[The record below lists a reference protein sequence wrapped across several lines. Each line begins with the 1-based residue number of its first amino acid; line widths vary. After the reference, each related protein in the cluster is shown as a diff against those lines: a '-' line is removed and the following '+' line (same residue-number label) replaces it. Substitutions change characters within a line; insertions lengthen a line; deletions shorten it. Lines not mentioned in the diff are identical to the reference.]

1 MSSVE
6 LKKTQIDSN
15 QIDSD
20 LVLKLQATFLSG
32 DNFHEAVTAFATE
45 VAIKLAYDRVSIGL
59 IDGSYINLAGVSHSA
74 LQDDKSEAARVL
86 IVAMDEAAEQS
97 NIIQYPD
104 TLDKTPRVT
113 LAHAALARV
122 TGHQVFSVPIF
133 HLSRIF
139 GVITFE
145 RNRSN
150 VISNDEVLAAE
161 QIAYFIGPLIHLKN
175 NANQSIFSKTK
186 QLFSNT
192 NQTDKTHNYQNL
204 KRFGYAGLF
213 GLLALM
219 FVPIDHHVN
228 APARLEG
235 LIQRALVASED
246 GFLQQTYVRP
256 SDKVKANQVLAELAD
271 EDLLSEQQKWLSEIA
286 QHESAYGAALA
297 ASDRFQM
304 MVNQAKR
311 DEATSQLNLIEQKL
325 KRTKIMAPFDG
336 IIISGD
342 LKQSLGSPVQKG
354 DVLMTISPIGE
365 FRLIA
370 EVDERDIAYIVPAQ
384 TGSLALI
391 SLPDIKTAFT
401 VKSITPVANTKDG
414 RNFFE
419 VEGAFAK
426 LNANTSLSPG
436 LEGVVKIKIG
446 EKPVIWIMT
455 HRIVDWFKM
464 TLWSWGW

>member
-1 MSSVE
+1 
-6 LKKTQIDSN
+6 
-15 QIDSD
+15 
-20 LVLKLQATFLSG
+20 
-32 DNFHEAVTAFATE
+32 
-45 VAIKLAYDRVSIGL
+45 
-59 IDGSYINLAGVSHSA
+59 
-74 LQDDKSEAARVL
+74 
-86 IVAMDEAAEQS
+86 
-97 NIIQYPD
+97 
-104 TLDKTPRVT
+104 
-113 LAHAALARV
+113 
-122 TGHQVFSVPIF
+122 
-133 HLSRIF
+133 
-139 GVITFE
+139 
-145 RNRSN
+145 
-150 VISNDEVLAAE
+150 
-161 QIAYFIGPLIHLKN
+161 
-175 NANQSIFSKTK
+175 
-186 QLFSNT
+186 
-192 NQTDKTHNYQNL
+192 
-204 KRFGYAGLF
+204 
-213 GLLALM
+213 M

-419 VEGAFAK
+419 VEGAFAE